1 MGYNST
7 VYVGPYV
14 KVFLPQVDVTNTIKT
29 CSNTVCRCHGKV
41 NQSTPFCGA
50 CGHEI
55 QMIPYT
61 RKDSFNIHQMLY
73 ERVGQDTFFVVTQEW
88 LSSEEP
94 EDFVILIPN
103 RKSQGGF
110 SIEEHEFGEYLFPP
124 LQPSPFT
131 QGDWV
136 KLIEVLKELNL
147 KHVNAAGI
155 IRYYH

>member
-1 MGYNST
+1 MT
-7 VYVGPYV
+7 
-14 KVFLPQVDVTNTIKT
+14 
-29 CSNTVCRCHGKV
+29 
-41 NQSTPFCGA
+41 
-50 CGHEI
+50 
-55 QMIPYT
+55 PYT
-61 RKDSFNIHQMLY
+61 RKDSYNIHQMLY
-73 ERVGQDTFFVVTQEW
+73 ERVGQDIFFVVTQEW

-103 RKSQGGF
+103 RKSQGGY
-110 SIEEHEFGEYLFPP
+110 SIEEHEYGEYLFPP